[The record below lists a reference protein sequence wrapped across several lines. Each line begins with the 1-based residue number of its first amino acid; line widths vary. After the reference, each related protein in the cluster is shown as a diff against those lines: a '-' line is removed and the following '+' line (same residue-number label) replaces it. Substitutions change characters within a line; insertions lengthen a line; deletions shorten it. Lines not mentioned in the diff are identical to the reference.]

1 MMDRRGCAR
10 RTLATWLRIWKR
22 MPATCLRGGRLPLTY
37 ANERTSGDQR
47 VTTAYALV
55 FPVAMITKVIVVQF
69 LV

>member
-1 MMDRRGCAR
+1 MLVGHSQPGSVSGNGCPP
-10 RTLATWLRIWKR
+10 
-22 MPATCLRGGRLPLTY
+22 PAFEEAGPLTY
-37 ANERTSGDQR
+37 ANERTNGDER